1 VLDIFKVDLKRFGLY
16 EVVRATCF
24 GINISIPTFYA
35 IIEMYYPAS
44 GTFFTPVG
52 ELGIALHEM

>member
-1 VLDIFKVDLKRFGLY
+1 MFLQASVVKQPYTLYVLDIFKVDLKRFGLY

-35 IIEMYYPAS
+35 IMK
-44 GTFFTPVG
+44 
-52 ELGIALHEM
+52 M